1 MELKNIISET
11 LNEIEK
17 MAKTIDNGFN
27 TAQKTPSFFKTPPHL
42 QNTPNPKNAN
52 APLESKNAAKIE
64 TQEKITEEKEEELKE
79 IITEEIVQEKITE
92 EKEEELKEIITEE
105 IVQEKI
111 TEEKEEESKEIITEE
126 ITPKTPTQETPTQVL
141 IPNERVFLKGLLER
155 TLVLFKGMQALE
167 EKEVLKRL
175 DLVARFLQYQ
185 LSVLEKRLESLER
198 ENTE

>member
-11 LNEIEK
+11 LSEIEK
-17 MAKTIDNGFN
+17 MAKTIDDGFDRV
-27 TAQKTPSFFKTPPHL
+27 QKTPSFFKTPPHL

-52 APLESKNAAKIE
+52 ASLEPKNAAKIE
-64 TQEKITEEKEEELKE
+64 T
-79 IITEEIVQEKITE
+79 
-92 EKEEELKEIITEE
+92 
-105 IVQEKI
+105 QEKI

-126 ITPKTPTQETPTQVL
+126 ITPKNPTQVL

-167 EKEVLKRL
+167 EKEALKRL
-175 DLVARFLQYQ
+175 DLVAHFLQYQ

>member
-11 LNEIEK
+11 LSEIEK

-27 TAQKTPSFFKTPPHL
+27 TAQKTLSFFKTPPHL

-52 APLESKNAAKIE
+52 APLEPKNAAKIE
-64 TQEKITEEKEEELKE
+64 TQEKITEEKEEEL
-79 IITEEIVQEKITE
+79 
-92 EKEEELKEIITEE
+92 
-105 IVQEKI
+105 
-111 TEEKEEESKEIITEE
+111 KEIITEE

-167 EKEVLKRL
+167 EKEALKRL
-175 DLVARFLQYQ
+175 DLVVRFLQYQ
-185 LSVLEKRLESLER
+185 LSALEKRLESLER

>member
-1 MELKNIISET
+1 MAGRMELKNIISET

-17 MAKTIDNGFN
+17 MAKTIDDGFDR
-27 TAQKTPSFFKTPPHL
+27 TQKTPSFFKTPPHL

-52 APLESKNAAKIE
+52 TPLEPKNATKIE
-64 TQEKITEEKEEELKE
+64 TQEKITEEN
-79 IITEEIVQEKITE
+79 
-92 EKEEELKEIITEE
+92 
-105 IVQEKI
+105 

-126 ITPKTPTQETPTQVL
+126 ITQENPKQENPKQAP
-141 IPNERVFLKGLLER
+141 ISNERVFLKNLLER
-155 TLVLFKGMQALE
+155 TLVLFQGMQALE
-167 EKEVLKRL
+167 EEKALERL

>member
-17 MAKTIDNGFN
+17 MAKTIDDGFN
-27 TAQKTPSFFKTPPHL
+27 TAQKTPSFFKTPPNL

-52 APLESKNAAKIE
+52 TPLEPKNAAKIE
-64 TQEKITEEKEEELKE
+64 TQEKITEEKEEAQE
-79 IITEEIVQEKITE
+79 IITEETAQEN
-92 EKEEELKEIITEE
+92 
-105 IVQEKI
+105 
-111 TEEKEEESKEIITEE
+111 
-126 ITPKTPTQETPTQVL
+126 PTQAP
-141 IPNERVFLKGLLER
+141 IPNERVFLKNLLER

-167 EKEVLKRL
+167 EKDALKRL

-198 ENTE
+198 ENTK

>member
-17 MAKTIDNGFN
+17 MAKTIDDGFN
-27 TAQKTPSFFKTPPHL
+27 TVQKTPSFFKTPPNL

-52 APLESKNAAKIE
+52 SPLEPKNAAKIE
-64 TQEKITEEKEEELKE
+64 TQEKITEENTEEKEEEVPE
-79 IITEEIVQEKITE
+79 IITEEIAQEN
-92 EKEEELKEIITEE
+92 
-105 IVQEKI
+105 
-111 TEEKEEESKEIITEE
+111 
-126 ITPKTPTQETPTQVL
+126 PTQVL

-155 TLVLFKGMQALE
+155 TLVLFQGMQALE
-167 EKEVLKRL
+167 EKEAMKRL

-185 LSVLEKRLESLER
+185 LSALEKRLESLER

>member
-1 MELKNIISET
+1 MAGRMELKNIISET

-17 MAKTIDNGFN
+17 MAKTIDDGFN

-52 APLESKNAAKIE
+52 APLEPKNAAKIE

-79 IITEEIVQEKITE
+79 IITEGI
-92 EKEEELKEIITEE
+92 
-105 IVQEKI
+105 
-111 TEEKEEESKEIITEE
+111 
-126 ITPKTPTQETPTQVL
+126 TQETPTQVL

-167 EKEVLKRL
+167 EKEALKRL
-175 DLVARFLQYQ
+175 DLVVRFLQYQ
-185 LSVLEKRLESLER
+185 LSALEKRLESLER

>member
-1 MELKNIISET
+1 MAGRMELKNIISET

-17 MAKTIDNGFN
+17 MARTIDDGFDIV
-27 TAQKTPSFFKTPPHL
+27 QKTPSFFKTPPHL

-52 APLESKNAAKIE
+52 TPLEPKNAAKIE
-64 TQEKITEEKEEELKE
+64 TQEKITEGKEE
-79 IITEEIVQEKITE
+79 IP
-92 EKEEELKEIITEE
+92 
-105 IVQEKI
+105 
-111 TEEKEEESKEIITEE
+111 EIITEE
-126 ITPKTPTQETPTQVL
+126 ITQENPTQVL

-167 EKEVLKRL
+167 EKEALKRL

-185 LSVLEKRLESLER
+185 LSALEKRLESLER

>member
-1 MELKNIISET
+1 MAGRMELKNIISET

-17 MAKTIDNGFN
+17 MAKTIDDGFN

-52 APLESKNAAKIE
+52 APLEPKNAAKIE
-64 TQEKITEEKEEELKE
+64 T
-79 IITEEIVQEKITE
+79 
-92 EKEEELKEIITEE
+92 
-105 IVQEKI
+105 QEKI

-126 ITPKTPTQETPTQVL
+126 ITQETPTQETPTQAL

-167 EKEVLKRL
+167 EKEALKRL
-175 DLVARFLQYQ
+175 NLVVRFLQYQ
-185 LSVLEKRLESLER
+185 LSTLEKRLESLER

>member
-17 MAKTIDNGFN
+17 MAKTIDNNFD
-27 TAQKTPSFFKTPPHL
+27 AVQKTPSFFKTPPYL
-42 QNTPNPKNAN
+42 QNTPNPQNT
-52 APLESKNAAKIE
+52 PLEPKNAAKIE
-64 TQEKITEEKEEELKE
+64 TQEKIAEEKEEEAKG
-79 IITEEIVQEKITE
+79 ITI
-92 EKEEELKEIITEE
+92 
-105 IVQEKI
+105 
-111 TEEKEEESKEIITEE
+111 EE
-126 ITPKTPTQETPTQVL
+126 ITPKNPTQAP
-141 IPNERVFLKGLLER
+141 ISSERVFLRNLLER
-155 TLVLFKGMQALE
+155 TLVLFQGMQALE

>member
-17 MAKTIDNGFN
+17 MAKTIDDGFN
-27 TAQKTPSFFKTPPHL
+27 TAQKTPSFFKTPPNL

-52 APLESKNAAKIE
+52 TPLEPKNAAKIE
-64 TQEKITEEKEEELKE
+64 TQEKITEENTEEKEEEAKE
-79 IITEEIVQEKITE
+79 IITEEIA
-92 EKEEELKEIITEE
+92 
-105 IVQEKI
+105 
-111 TEEKEEESKEIITEE
+111 
-126 ITPKTPTQETPTQVL
+126 QETPTQAL

-167 EKEVLKRL
+167 EKEAMKRL

-185 LSVLEKRLESLER
+185 LSALEKRLESLER
-198 ENTE
+198 EDTE

>member
-1 MELKNIISET
+1 MAGRMELKNIISET

-52 APLESKNAAKIE
+52 APLEPKNVAKIE

-79 IITEEIVQEKITE
+79 IITEEI
-92 EKEEELKEIITEE
+92 
-105 IVQEKI
+105 
-111 TEEKEEESKEIITEE
+111 
-126 ITPKTPTQETPTQVL
+126 TPKTPTQENPTQAL
-141 IPNERVFLKGLLER
+141 IPNEQVFLKGLLER

-167 EKEVLKRL
+167 EKEALKRL

-198 ENTE
+198 EDTE

>member
-1 MELKNIISET
+1 MAGRMELKNIISET

-27 TAQKTPSFFKTPPHL
+27 TAQKTLSFFKTPPHL

-79 IITEEIVQEKITE
+79 IITEEIAQEN
-92 EKEEELKEIITEE
+92 
-105 IVQEKI
+105 
-111 TEEKEEESKEIITEE
+111 
-126 ITPKTPTQETPTQVL
+126 PTQAL

-167 EKEVLKRL
+167 EKEALKRL

-185 LSVLEKRLESLER
+185 LSTLEKRLESLER

>member
-17 MAKTIDNGFN
+17 MAKTIDDGFN

-52 APLESKNAAKIE
+52 TPLEPKNAAKIE
-64 TQEKITEEKEEELKE
+64 TQEKITEEN
-79 IITEEIVQEKITE
+79 
-92 EKEEELKEIITEE
+92 
-105 IVQEKI
+105 

-126 ITPKTPTQETPTQVL
+126 ITQETPTQVL

-167 EKEVLKRL
+167 EKEALKRL
-175 DLVARFLQYQ
+175 DLVVRFLQYQ
-185 LSVLEKRLESLER
+185 LSALEKRLESLER

>member
-1 MELKNIISET
+1 MAGRMELKNIISET

-17 MAKTIDNGFN
+17 MAKTIDDGFN
-27 TAQKTPSFFKTPPHL
+27 TAQKTPSFFKTPPNL

-52 APLESKNAAKIE
+52 TPLEPKNAAKIE
-64 TQEKITEEKEEELKE
+64 TQEKITEENTEEKEEEAKE
-79 IITEEIVQEKITE
+79 IITEEIA
-92 EKEEELKEIITEE
+92 
-105 IVQEKI
+105 
-111 TEEKEEESKEIITEE
+111 
-126 ITPKTPTQETPTQVL
+126 QETPTQAL

-167 EKEVLKRL
+167 EKDALKRL

-185 LSVLEKRLESLER
+185 LSALEKRLESLER

>member
-1 MELKNIISET
+1 MAGRMELKNIISET

-52 APLESKNAAKIE
+52 APLEPKNAAKIE

-79 IITEEIVQEKITE
+79 IITEEI
-92 EKEEELKEIITEE
+92 
-105 IVQEKI
+105 
-111 TEEKEEESKEIITEE
+111 
-126 ITPKTPTQETPTQVL
+126 TQETPTQENPKQVL

-167 EKEVLKRL
+167 EKEALKRL

-185 LSVLEKRLESLER
+185 LSALEKRLESLER

>member
-11 LNEIEK
+11 LSEIEK

-52 APLESKNAAKIE
+52 APLEPKNAAKIE

-79 IITEEIVQEKITE
+79 IITEEI
-92 EKEEELKEIITEE
+92 
-105 IVQEKI
+105 
-111 TEEKEEESKEIITEE
+111 
-126 ITPKTPTQETPTQVL
+126 TPKTPTQETPTQAL

-167 EKEVLKRL
+167 EKEALKRL
-175 DLVARFLQYQ
+175 DLMVRFLQYQ
-185 LSVLEKRLESLER
+185 LSALEKRLESLER

>member
-1 MELKNIISET
+1 MAGRMELKNIISET

-27 TAQKTPSFFKTPPHL
+27 TAQKTPSFFKTLPHL

-52 APLESKNAAKIE
+52 TPLEPKNAAKIE

-79 IITEEIVQEKITE
+79 IITEEI
-92 EKEEELKEIITEE
+92 
-105 IVQEKI
+105 
-111 TEEKEEESKEIITEE
+111 
-126 ITPKTPTQETPTQVL
+126 TQENPKQAP

-167 EKEVLKRL
+167 EKEALKRL

-185 LSVLEKRLESLER
+185 LSALEKRLESLER

>member
-1 MELKNIISET
+1 MAGRMELKNIISET

-42 QNTPNPKNAN
+42 QNTTNPKNAN
-52 APLESKNAAKIE
+52 TPLEPKNAAKIE
-64 TQEKITEEKEEELKE
+64 T
-79 IITEEIVQEKITE
+79 
-92 EKEEELKEIITEE
+92 
-105 IVQEKI
+105 QEKI

-126 ITPKTPTQETPTQVL
+126 ITQENPTQVL

-167 EKEVLKRL
+167 EKEALKRL

-185 LSVLEKRLESLER
+185 LSTLEKRLESLER

>member
-17 MAKTIDNGFN
+17 MAKTIDNGFD

-52 APLESKNAAKIE
+52 TTLEPKNATKIE
-64 TQEKITEEKEEELKE
+64 T
-79 IITEEIVQEKITE
+79 
-92 EKEEELKEIITEE
+92 
-105 IVQEKI
+105 QEKI

-126 ITPKTPTQETPTQVL
+126 IVQETPTQAL

-167 EKEVLKRL
+167 EKEALKRL

-185 LSVLEKRLESLER
+185 LSALEKRLESLER

>member
-17 MAKTIDNGFN
+17 MAKTIDDGFN
-27 TAQKTPSFFKTPPHL
+27 TVQKTPSFFKTPPHL

-52 APLESKNAAKIE
+52 APLEPKNAAKIE

-79 IITEEIVQEKITE
+79 IITEEITQE
-92 EKEEELKEIITEE
+92 
-105 IVQEKI
+105 
-111 TEEKEEESKEIITEE
+111 
-126 ITPKTPTQETPTQVL
+126 TPTQETPTQAL

-167 EKEVLKRL
+167 EKEALKRL
-175 DLVARFLQYQ
+175 DLVERFLQYQ
-185 LSVLEKRLESLER
+185 LSALEKRLESLER

>member
-27 TAQKTPSFFKTPPHL
+27 TVQKTPSFFKTPPHL

-52 APLESKNAAKIE
+52 TPLEPKNAAKIE

-79 IITEEIVQEKITE
+79 IITEEI
-92 EKEEELKEIITEE
+92 
-105 IVQEKI
+105 
-111 TEEKEEESKEIITEE
+111 
-126 ITPKTPTQETPTQVL
+126 TQETPTQAL

-167 EKEVLKRL
+167 EKEALKRL
-175 DLVARFLQYQ
+175 DLVVRFLQYQ
-185 LSVLEKRLESLER
+185 LSALEKRLESLER

>member
-1 MELKNIISET
+1 MAGRMELKNIISET
-11 LNEIEK
+11 LSEIEK

-52 APLESKNAAKIE
+52 APLEPKNAAKIE
-64 TQEKITEEKEEELKE
+64 TQEKITEEKEEEAPK
-79 IITEEIVQEKITE
+79 
-92 EKEEELKEIITEE
+92 
-105 IVQEKI
+105 
-111 TEEKEEESKEIITEE
+111 IITEE
-126 ITPKTPTQETPTQVL
+126 ITPKTPTQVL

-167 EKEVLKRL
+167 EKEALKRL

-185 LSVLEKRLESLER
+185 LSALEKRLESLDR